1 MENRGPIIIRNGP
14 KHNVTGNELKCS
26 YDTFISGLLLV
37 IVKEQ
42 SFSNLCRSSSLNKR
56 NRHRDPVLISDL
68 NSQKFYASIS
78 LVSP

>member
-14 KHNVTGNELKCS
+14 KLNVTGNELKCS

-42 SFSNLCRSSSLNKR
+42 SFSNLYSSSSSAFAPKNFPR
-56 NRHRDPVLISDL
+56 TD
-68 NSQKFYASIS
+68 FF
-78 LVSP
+78 